1 MMKAMIL
8 TLNKSL
14 LACDDPDF
22 EQVIIGLLDR
32 EKLFCNPFQL
42 SRHVQE
48 MLAAQASQA
57 AARAI
62 TWSMVDFE
70 RVGGN
75 GTLRT
80 VWNALKDENR
90 VKGLKRPHSE
100 GDAEEN
106 KEEKRMCCSL
116 DLSGTC
122 HRLQLIDIVSEGSSC
137 SVERDGSGSES
148 ELDISRLLEE
158 TRDRGDVSV
167 MLEDARA
174 LVDEVLQEI
183 PDLTSSEGSWEE
195 FSDSGNSEVEWG
207 WSGRD
212 LVTGDLVAG
221 AGGDEAPVTVGNSS
235 LSDSEE
241 EVLRIRRLM
250 RELPSL

>member
-1 MMKAMIL
+1 MTNETARYDYNTSEDDERDSAAKYSHNTSEGDERDSAAKYDSNVN
-8 TLNKSL
+8 TVKSTKRDL
-14 LACDDPDF
+14 PAKYDESDDSWKNTTDPDF

-106 KEEKRMCCSL
+106 KEEKQMCCSL

-137 SVERDGSGSES
+137 SGERG
-148 ELDISRLLEE
+148 
-158 TRDRGDVSV
+158 
-167 MLEDARA
+167 
-174 LVDEVLQEI
+174 
-183 PDLTSSEGSWEE
+183 
-195 FSDSGNSEVEWG
+195 
-207 WSGRD
+207 
-212 LVTGDLVAG
+212 
-221 AGGDEAPVTVGNSS
+221 
-235 LSDSEE
+235 
-241 EVLRIRRLM
+241 
-250 RELPSL
+250 